1 MVSGV
6 HRERME
12 EQLSSAT
19 RGGNMKDE
27 GMTGN
32 GRKESRESLCGS
44 LTGQGCGLKKVLD
57 IIGGKW
63 KVLILCLLDD
73 RGRVRY
79 NEMRR
84 EIFGITS
91 TMLAQSLREMEE
103 DGLVLRHQYEEMP
116 VRVEYML
123 TDRAKSMIPILL
135 ELKAWGEKYL

>member
-1 MVSGV
+1 M
-6 HRERME
+6 
-12 EQLSSAT
+12 A
-19 RGGNMKDE
+19 DE
-27 GMTGN
+27 GMEGN
-32 GRKESRESLCGS
+32 GRKKSRDSLCGS

-63 KVLILCLLDD
+63 KVLILCLIDD
-73 RGRVRY
+73 RGSVRY

-103 DGLVLRHQYEEMP
+103 DGLVLRHQYAEMP
-116 VRVEYML
+116 VRVEYTL

-135 ELKAWGEKYL
+135 ELKAWGEKNL

>member
-1 MVSGV
+1 
-6 HRERME
+6 
-12 EQLSSAT
+12 
-19 RGGNMKDE
+19 MKDE

-32 GRKESRESLCGS
+32 GRKDSRESLRGS

-63 KVLILCLLDD
+63 KVLILCLIDD